1 MARKSPQRRPA
12 AGARATTSIRIIGG
26 EWRGRRLPVA
36 VAEGLRPTPDRI
48 RETLFNWLAPRIEGA
63 RCVDLFAGTGALGL
77 EALSRGAAH
86 VQFVDRDRQTIA
98 SLRATLQTLEAG
110 ARATL
115 VEADALHASLPT
127 PAPDIVFIDPPFAAQ
142 LHGEALN
149 RVLAA
154 LPAHARIYLEYP
166 ATQHDEIHALLAG
179 RVEILRDKRAGQ
191 VGYCLAQPRPASED
205 DDASLIL

>member
-12 AGARATTSIRIIGG
+12 AGASATTSVRIIGG

-36 VAEGLRPTPDRI
+36 IADGLRPTPDRV

-98 SLRATLQTLEAG
+98 SLRATLQTLDAG

-115 VEADALHASLPT
+115 VQADALRASLPT

-154 LPAHARIYLEYP
+154 LPAHARIYLEYS